1 MRSGDM
7 LTFEV
12 RRPAECDAPCTEAYV
27 WALATFAP
35 ATLERAA

>member
-1 MRSGDM
+1 MKSGDM
-7 LTFEV
+7 LTFDD
-12 RRPAECDAPCTEAYV
+12 RRPAECDTPCMETYV